1 MLGNL
6 RISFKLLAMVVFAF
20 AGIAAIALFGLIELK
35 ANLLEDRKAKLRDVV
50 LLTVQDI
57 THEYQNAIADGLT
70 EQVATLRIKSA
81 LRDLRYGSNDY
92 FFAYDKNGVSLVL
105 PDPKTEGQARWDLRD
120 SDGVPFVRQ
129 LIQGAARGGVFV
141 TYRYPR
147 AGRY

>member
-1 MLGNL
+1 MTMLGNL

-92 FFAYDKNGVSLVL
+92 FFAYDK
-105 PDPKTEGQARWDLRD
+105 
-120 SDGVPFVRQ
+120 
-129 LIQGAARGGVFV
+129 
-141 TYRYPR
+141 
-147 AGRY
+147 